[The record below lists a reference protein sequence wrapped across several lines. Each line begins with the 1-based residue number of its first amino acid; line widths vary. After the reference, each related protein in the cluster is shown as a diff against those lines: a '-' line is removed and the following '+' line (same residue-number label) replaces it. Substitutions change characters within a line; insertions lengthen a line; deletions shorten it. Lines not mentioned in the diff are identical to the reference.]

1 MSVLVLD
8 AGNSIIKAKIA
19 RRESGEITFPHA
31 LRLLSDTEF
40 RTILNRAVSA
50 GPSEDY
56 IRVNG
61 QPYVVGASAERHGV
75 QVQRTGSARYTRDY
89 LGVFAASVLSRFY
102 DKSREVK
109 IFASHPPGDMK
120 FREDLMKAVM
130 GEWKVESHK
139 GERTFRVTYVN
150 TYDEPVGGLMN
161 ALLTEDGQHY
171 LRYEIKDSRALV
183 IDVGGFTTDWVAVNP
198 GGEIDYSLVRSV
210 SLGIQNVV
218 SDFEESFRAHN
229 LQAVKN
235 TPNLPPERIRKAIM
249 TGMFEGGG
257 QKYPCEQEV
266 KEAMNLLLNRIGD
279 TYQRL
284 AGGAL
289 SWDFIILTGGGCA
302 LLHKYL
308 LPILNH
314 QHVILADEISQL
326 HLANIRGGMKLWRL
340 YEALNII

>member
-1 MSVLVLD
+1 
-8 AGNSIIKAKIA
+8 
-19 RRESGEITFPHA
+19 
-31 LRLLSDTEF
+31 
-40 RTILNRAVSA
+40 
-50 GPSEDY
+50 
-56 IRVNG
+56 
-61 QPYVVGASAERHGV
+61 
-75 QVQRTGSARYTRDY
+75 
-89 LGVFAASVLSRFY
+89 
-102 DKSREVK
+102 
-109 IFASHPPGDMK
+109 
-120 FREDLMKAVM
+120 M
-130 GEWKVESHK
+130 GEWVVESHK
-139 GERTFRVTYVN
+139 GERIFRVTYAN
-150 TYDEPVGGLMN
+150 TFDEPVGGLMN

-171 LRYEIKDSRALV
+171 LRCEIKDGRALV

-218 SDFEESFRAHN
+218 TDFEESFRAHN

-249 TGMFEGGG
+249 TGVFEGGG
-257 QKYPCEQEV
+257 HKYPCEQEV

-314 QHVILADEISQL
+314 QHVILADDISQL

-340 YEALNII
+340 V

>member
-19 RRESGEITFPHA
+19 RRESGEIAFPHA
-31 LRLLSDTEF
+31 LRPLSDTEF
-40 RTILNRAVSA
+40 RTIMDRAGSS

-61 QPYVVGASAERHGV
+61 QPYAVGVSAERHGI
-75 QVQRTGSARYTRDY
+75 QVQRTGAARYTRDY
-89 LGVFAASVLSRFY
+89 LGIFTASVLARLY
-102 DKSREVK
+102 DRGREVQV
-109 IFASHPPGDMK
+109 FVSHPPGDMK
-120 FREDLMKAVM
+120 FRDDLMKAVM
-130 GEWKVESHK
+130 GEWNVESRK
-139 GERTFRVTYVN
+139 GDRTFRVVYSN
-150 TYDEPVGGLMN
+150 TYDEPVGGMMN

-171 LRYEIKDSRALV
+171 QRSEIKDGRGLV

-249 TGMFEGGG
+249 TGVFEGGG
-257 QKYPCEQEV
+257 HNYPCEQDV
-266 KEAMNLLLNRIGD
+266 KESMNLLLNRIGD

-302 LLHKYL
+302 LLYKYL

-314 QHVILADEISQL
+314 QHVILADEINQL
-326 HLANIRGGMKLWRL
+326 HMANVRGGMKLWRL
-340 YEALNII
+340 YEALNVL